1 MLCGE
6 GVSGWESCEGDEK
19 KDRIDLGMFS
29 QQRISLVMDGKRCLL
44 MLGVGRELDEEE
56 RRRGEVEEL
65 GSAEGDKTSLA
76 RIRHP

>member
-1 MLCGE
+1 
-6 GVSGWESCEGDEK
+6 
-19 KDRIDLGMFS
+19 
-29 QQRISLVMDGKRCLL
+29 

-56 RRRGEVEEL
+56 RRGGEVEEL